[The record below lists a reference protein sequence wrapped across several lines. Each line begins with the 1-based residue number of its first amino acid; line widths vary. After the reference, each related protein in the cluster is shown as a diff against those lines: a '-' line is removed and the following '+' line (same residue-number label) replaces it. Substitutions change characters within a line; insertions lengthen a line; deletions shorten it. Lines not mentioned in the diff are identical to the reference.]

1 MIRILANIEYLLQP
15 ENANKTLKNKDISVN
30 NNVRIIELYIS
41 IKKKG

>member
-30 NNVRIIELYIS
+30 NNVRIIPKVKWFEND
-41 IKKKG
+41 